1 MCVFGGYIFAT
12 DQEINGL
19 TMGAVGRNTII
30 DFVQCSFINDDSF
43 EWFGGTVNCSHLVA
57 YRGIDDD
64 FDTDFGYS
72 GSVQY
77 ALGVRDPNLSDQSA
91 GSTSEGFE
99 SDNDGSGSSNSPFTS
114 AVFSN
119 VTWIGAYRGTVGTAA
134 PSGTFKFRRAVR
146 IRRNSRLKVL
156 NSIFT
161 DAPYGVFIDGAANR
175 NNLQTGAGAFKN
187 NIIAGCFRA
196 VEPGSTSGLTDSL
209 YNNSIWNNDS
219 LVSTTGLLESPYSYT
234 EGDYRPAANS
244 IALSDVNF
252 TDAAFNGR
260 KIIVSAASSIRE
272 VTYRGAFAP
281 APAVMWTEG
290 WCEWNPQSKV
300 YPTATDTISTNI
312 TSNTTWTS
320 NKTYLLNGIIYVTS
334 GVTLTIQPGTVIR
347 GRFGVSGGTALVITK
362 NAKIIAK
369 GTQDSVIVFTSSK
382 DTGSR
387 NIGDWGGVIIL
398 GRASMNQAGGVK
410 NIEGIAT
417 STNTEYGGGAT
428 PNDNDN
434 SGILSYAR
442 IEYGGYV
449 FATDQEING
458 LTMGAV
464 GRGTQIDHVQCSFI
478 NDDAF
483 EWFGGTVNASY
494 LVAYRSLDDNWDT
507 DFGFSGS
514 VQFAL
519 GVRDPN
525 ISDQSSGSTS
535 EGFESDNDGSGSSN
549 SPFTKALFTNV
560 TEIGP
565 YRGTVGTAAPSGT
578 FKFRRAAR
586 IRRNSRLRVFNSIF
600 TDYPYGVFI
609 DGSTNRA
616 NLQTGNGKFQNNLI
630 AGMFSSVEPGTA
642 TTLRDSIFSSSIWKN
657 DSLATTAN
665 VLTTPYNYFAPDYR
679 PGSNPLSTTGAAF
692 TDSAFTGLIVP
703 CDEVNAPSAI
713 TGTSNIAGCTNPQTY
728 SIPAIANATS
738 YVWTVTGDADIISGQ
753 GTRTITINFSTAYT
767 GQISVVGKND
777 CGNTSVASTKSIV
790 TVALG
795 TPGVIT
801 EPTAF
806 ASNVCSLVGRDTSI
820 TYTIPAVAGA
830 TNYAWTAP
838 SNATIV
844 SGQGTNTVRVKFLN
858 GYTTSTAGDTLRVV
872 ASSQCDVADAVKLAI
887 FASLPTAPS
896 AITIGA
902 IQTDVCNAKKYRY
915 SVPVSTASGF
925 TGYSWSFEGPLF
937 ASMTIDSGSLTSRVL
952 TVTFTSNAAATT
964 ADSVKCFYT
973 STCGNSIEKG
983 IKLNNTEVV
992 LGTPGV
998 ISEPTAFASNVCSLV
1013 GRDTAIT
1020 YSIAEVANATN
1031 YAWTA
1036 PSNATIVSGQGTKT
1050 VTVKFL
1056 NGYTTSTAGDTLSV
1070 VVSSPCDV
1078 AAAKKIAIF
1087 ASVPSAPSAITIFG
1101 IQTTVCNARKY
1112 RYSVPVS
1119 TASGFTGYSWSF
1131 QGPLYSTMTIDS
1143 GSLTSRVLT
1152 VTFTSNEAATTADSI
1167 KCSYTSS
1174 CGNSI
1179 AKAAILTNTKSVT
1192 PAGPT
1197 AITITALQ
1205 TNVCS
1210 ARKYRYSV
1218 PAYTAAG
1225 ISGYTWSF
1233 QGPLYSTMTIDSG
1246 NLNSRAFT
1254 VTFTSNAAAGIA
1266 DSVKCS
1272 YISSCG
1278 ITAAKVAKLSNTALA
1293 APATPTAIT
1302 IASVAQNVCNA
1313 RQYRYSAPALPLVST
1328 TAGAATAWNWEL
1340 IGNLAE
1346 YASIDSGDNNS
1357 QAIIVTFSSNAAAA
1371 TGDSVKLFYSSN
1383 GCGNSAAKAAKM
1395 SNTKLSAPAAP
1406 TAITITAI
1414 QTNVC
1419 GERKYRYSAP
1429 ALPAASTTAGV
1440 ASGYVWNF
1448 VGSKLPVSI
1457 DSGSLTSRT
1466 FTATF
1471 TSNAAAATGDSVKVY
1486 YTSDCGATAA
1496 KASKLSNTAL
1506 GVPVAPTTLTIQSVV
1521 TNVCGARKY
1530 RYIAPAIL
1538 PVATTTVGAA
1548 TGYLWTAPFGTL
1560 GSTGTIDSGNVNSQI
1575 ITVTYTSNAAAATGD
1590 SIKLQYTSVCGNGVF
1605 KASKL
1610 SNTVLGGPAAPTSLT
1625 IQQVLPDVCGARKY
1639 RYIAPAVLPVATTS
1653 VGAATGYLWTAPF
1666 GTLGST
1672 GTIDS
1677 GDVNSQKIT
1686 VTYTSNV
1693 AAATGDS
1700 IKVQYTSACGNG
1712 AFKASKLSNVAK
1724 LGCLTSG
1731 TPITSRVEATTTKA
1745 QVYPNPNN
1753 GNFTLNVAT
1762 GVTAKATATVQIV
1775 DMLGKVVMT
1784 TTATNNNG
1792 SIVAN
1797 INNSNLLN
1805 GVYTVRYTVGN
1816 VTNSI
1821 KMVVKK

>member
-1 MCVFGGYIFAT
+1 MKKIISMLILLFVLSATQAQNPFFELVNYRGAFAPAPASPWTSGWTNFDPQSTVYPAVTDTISAAITTNTTWTANKTYLLNGLVYVKGGATLTIQPGVVVKGVSGSALIITKGSKINAVGTSTSPIVFTSSKDTGARVTGDWGGIILLGKASMNQAGGIKNIEGIATSTDTEYGGGTTPDDNDNSGNLKYARIEYGGYVFAT

-43 EWFGGTVNCSHLVA
+43 EWFGGTVNCSHLVS
-57 YRGIDDD
+57 YRGVDDD
-64 FDTDFGYS
+64 FDTDFGFS
-72 GSVQY
+72 GSVQF
-77 ALGVRDPNLSDQSA
+77 ALGVRDPNMSDQSA
-91 GSTSEGFE
+91 ASTSEGFE
-99 SDNDGSGSSNSPFTS
+99 SDNDGSGSSNAPFTS

-175 NNLQTGAGAFKN
+175 NNLQTGNGVFKN

-209 YNNSIWNNDS
+209 YNNSICNNDS

-234 EGDYRPAANS
+234 EGDYRPASNS

-260 KIIVSAASSIRE
+260 TIIVSAASSIRE
-272 VTYRGAFAP
+272 VSYRGAFAP
-281 APAVMWTEG
+281 APSTMWTEG

-300 YPTATDTISTNI
+300 YPTATDTISSNI

-334 GVTLTIQPGTVIR
+334 GVTLTIQPGTVIK
-347 GRFGVSGGTALVITK
+347 GNSGVSGGTALVITK

-369 GTQDSVIVFTSSK
+369 GTQDSAIVFTSSK

-398 GRASMNQAGGVK
+398 GRASVNQPGGVK

-519 GVRDPN
+519 GVRDPL

-535 EGFESDNDGSGSSN
+535 EGFESDNDGTGSSN
-549 SPFTKALFTNV
+549 APFTKALFSNV

-565 YRGTVGTAAPSGT
+565 YRGTVGTSAPSGT

-586 IRRNSRLRVFNSIF
+586 IRRNSRLKIFNSIF

-609 DGSTNRA
+609 DGSSNRA
-616 NLQTGNGKFQNNLI
+616 NLQTGNGKFKNNLI

-642 TTLRDSIFSSSIWKN
+642 TTLRDSIFNSSIWKN
-657 DSLATTAN
+657 DSLATSAN

-692 TDSAFTGLIVP
+692 TDTAFNGLIVP

-713 TGTSNIAGCTNPQTY
+713 IGSSNIAGCTNPVTY
-728 SIPAIANATS
+728 SIPAISNASS
-738 YVWTVTGDADIISGQ
+738 YTWTVPTGATIVSGQ
-753 GTRTITINFSTAYT
+753 GTRTITVNFLSTLTATYT
-767 GQISVVGKND
+767 GTITVVGKND
-777 CGNTSVASTKSIV
+777 CGNTSAAATRTITKV
-790 TVALG
+790 TLG
-795 TPGVIT
+795 TPGTISG
-801 EPTAF
+801 PTAF
-806 ASNVCSLVGRDTSI
+806 ATNVCSLIGKDTAI

-838 SNATIV
+838 TNATIV
-844 SGQGTNTVRVKFLN
+844 TGQGTNTITVKFTN
-858 GYTTSTAGDTLRVV
+858 GYTTATAGDTLRVV
-872 ASSQCDVADAVKLAI
+872 
-887 FASLPTAPS
+887 
-896 AITIGA
+896 
-902 IQTDVCNAKKYRY
+902 
-915 SVPVSTASGF
+915 
-925 TGYSWSFEGPLF
+925 
-937 ASMTIDSGSLTSRVL
+937 
-952 TVTFTSNAAATT
+952 
-964 ADSVKCFYT
+964 
-973 STCGNSIEKG
+973 
-983 IKLNNTEVV
+983 
-992 LGTPGV
+992 
-998 ISEPTAFASNVCSLV
+998 
-1013 GRDTAIT
+1013 
-1020 YSIAEVANATN
+1020 
-1031 YAWTA
+1031 
-1036 PSNATIVSGQGTKT
+1036 
-1050 VTVKFL
+1050 
-1056 NGYTTSTAGDTLSV
+1056 
-1070 VVSSPCDV
+1070 VSSSCV
-1078 AAAKKIAIF
+1078 TAAAKKLAIK
-1087 ASVPSAPSAITIFG
+1087 AALPAAPTAITISS
-1101 IQTTVCNARKY
+1101 IQTNVCAARKY
-1112 RYSVPVS
+1112 RYSVSAS
-1119 TASGFTGYSWSF
+1119 TAAGFTGYSWSF

-1152 VTFTSNEAATTADSI
+1152 VTFTSNDAATTADSI
-1167 KCSYTSS
+1167 KCFYTSS
-1174 CGNSI
+1174 CGNTV
-1179 AKAAILTNTKSVT
+1179 AKA
-1192 PAGPT
+1192 
-1197 AITITALQ
+1197 
-1205 TNVCS
+1205 
-1210 ARKYRYSV
+1210 
-1218 PAYTAAG
+1218 
-1225 ISGYTWSF
+1225 
-1233 QGPLYSTMTIDSG
+1233 
-1246 NLNSRAFT
+1246 
-1254 VTFTSNAAAGIA
+1254 
-1266 DSVKCS
+1266 
-1272 YISSCG
+1272 
-1278 ITAAKVAKLSNTALA
+1278 AKLSNTKLG
-1293 APATPTAIT
+1293 APATPSAIT
-1302 IASVAQNVCNA
+1302 ITSVAQNVCNA
-1313 RQYRYSAPALPLVST
+1313 RQYRYSAPALPVAST
-1328 TAGAATAWNWEL
+1328 TAGAASIWNWEL

-1357 QAIIVTFSSNAAAA
+1357 QKIIVTFSSNAASA
-1371 TGDSVKLFYSSN
+1371 TGDSIKLFYSSN
-1383 GCGNSAAKAAKM
+1383 GCGNSLTKAAKM
-1395 SNTKLSAPAAP
+1395 PNTKLSAPAAP
-1406 TAITITAI
+1406 TAITITAL

-1419 GERKYRYSAP
+1419 GARKYRYSAP

-1440 ASGYVWNF
+1440 ATGYVWELKGTLGLN
-1448 VGSKLPVSI
+1448 GTI

-1466 FTATF
+1466 FTVTY

-1486 YTSDCGATAA
+1486 YTSDCGNTAA

-1506 GVPVAPTTLTIQSVV
+1506 GKPTAPTTLTIQLKSDA
-1521 TNVCGARKY
+1521 CGARTY
-1530 RYIAPAIL
+1530 RYITTSNL
-1538 PVATTTVGAA
+1538 PTATTTAGAA
-1548 TGYLWTAPFGTL
+1548 TGYDWSFVGNL
-1560 GSTGTIDSGNVNSQI
+1560 GA
-1575 ITVTYTSNAAAATGD
+1575 NA
-1590 SIKLQYTSVCGNGVF
+1590 
-1605 KASKL
+1605 
-1610 SNTVLGGPAAPTSLT
+1610 
-1625 IQQVLPDVCGARKY
+1625 
-1639 RYIAPAVLPVATTS
+1639 
-1653 VGAATGYLWTAPF
+1653 
-1666 GTLGST
+1666 
-1672 GTIDS
+1672 TIDS
-1677 GDVNSQKIT
+1677 GDATSKVIT
-1686 VTYTSNV
+1686 ATFTSNV

-1700 IKVQYTSACGNG
+1700 VKLAFISGCGNS
-1712 AFKASKLSNVAK
+1712 AFKATKLSNLAK
-1724 LGCLTSG
+1724 VCLTSG
-1731 TPITSRVEATTTKA
+1731 TEITSRLEATSNKA

-1797 INNSNLLN
+1797 INNSNLVN